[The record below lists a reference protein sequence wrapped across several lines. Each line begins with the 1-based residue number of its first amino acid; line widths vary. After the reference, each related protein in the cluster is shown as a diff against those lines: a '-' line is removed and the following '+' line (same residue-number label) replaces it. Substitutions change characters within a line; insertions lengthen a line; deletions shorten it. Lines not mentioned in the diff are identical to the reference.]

1 MKNFSIIIPVFN
13 EEKNID
19 ALIDEI
25 YMQNF
30 QIEFFEIIIVN
41 DYSNDNTKKIIEQ
54 KKRQN
59 NNIIIVNNSKNLGQ
73 SFSIH
78 QGAKI
83 SNFDTIVTMD
93 GDCQN
98 DPADI
103 EILLKE
109 YFANNFHLVGGIRK
123 KRRDTVL
130 KIFSSK
136 IANFIRKLVL
146 KDECPDTGCGLKVLN
161 KKILLQLPFFNGI
174 HRFYPA
180 FYRGLGFN
188 CKYMPVS
195 HRYRIY
201 GKSKYGLLNRLF
213 RGIFDLFR
221 VYYLINKMRN
231 NG

>member
-30 QIEFFEIIIVN
+30 PIELFEIIIVN
-41 DYSNDNTKKIIEQ
+41 DCSNDNTKKIIEQ
-54 KKRQN
+54 KKRHN
-59 NNIIIVNNSKNLGQ
+59 DNIILVNNSKNLGQ

-98 DPADI
+98 NPADI
-103 EILLKE
+103 KMLLTE
-109 YFANNFHLVGGIRK
+109 YFQNNFQLVGGIRK
-123 KRRDTVL
+123 NRRDTVL

-136 IANFIRKLVL
+136 IANLVRKSVL

-180 FYRGLGFN
+180 FYSGLGFN

-201 GKSKYGLLNRLF
+201 GKSKYGLNNRLF

-221 VYYLINKMRN
+221 VNYLINKMKK